1 MFWQAW
7 MQASPEQPIT
17 VKRTMLTLEKKK
29 RTFLA
34 EDLKF
39 DSWEAIKRYYEDL
52 ANREINSLGDLKKWL
67 KDRSELEAA
76 LSEDFG
82 WRYIRMT
89 CDTANE
95 QYSNDY
101 TFFVSEIQ
109 PKTAPYTHALNN
121 KFAACPFAEQLT
133 EDGYFNLKRSIKKDI
148 EIFREENIPLFTEI
162 QHLGKDYSTICGDQ
176 TVEIDGQE
184 LTMQQAGLLL
194 LSPDRSRREMAWKKI
209 VTRRAQDREKLDELF
224 NKMVKIRHQIATNA
238 GFKNFRD
245 YMFTALGRFDYRPED
260 CFAFHNSIKTEIV
273 PLLNKLA
280 RERKKAMKLEALRP
294 WDKSVDP
301 QGREALKPF
310 SSTEELLEK
319 SIKSFAATDPFLGSC
334 ITVLKEMEHLDLGS
348 RKGKAPGGYNYPL
361 PETGVPFIFMNA
373 TSNLR
378 DLVTFMHEGGH
389 AVHSI
394 VTRDLELTDFK
405 ETPSE
410 VAELAS
416 MSMEL
421 ISMNQ
426 WNLFFEGDDWKRA
439 QKEHLEQVIE
449 TLPWIAIVDKFQ
461 HWIYEN
467 PNHTVAERENA
478 WIEIYDEFTD
488 GLTDWDGF
496 DEVKKS
502 LWHKQLHIF
511 EVPFYYVEYGFAQL
525 GAIAVWKNYRE
536 NPAQGI
542 QQYLQ
547 ALRLGYTKTIPEIYE
562 AAGVKFDFSQK
573 YIQSLIGFL
582 YREYEKT
589 RQ

>member
-1 MFWQAW
+1 
-7 MQASPEQPIT
+7 
-17 VKRTMLTLEKKK
+17 MLTLEKKK

-39 DSWEAIKRYYEDL
+39 DSWEAIKGYYEDL
-52 ANREINSLGDLKKWL
+52 VNREINSLDDLKTWL
-67 KDRSELEAA
+67 KNRSELEAA

-89 CDTANE
+89 CDTTNE
-95 QYSNDY
+95 KYSNDY
-101 TFFVSEIQ
+101 TLFVSEIQ
-109 PKTAPYTHALNN
+109 PKTAPYTNALNK
-121 KFAACPFAEQLT
+121 KFAECPFVEELK

-162 QHLGKDYSTICGDQ
+162 QHLGKDYGAICGNQ
-176 TVEIDGQE
+176 TVEIDGKE
-184 LTMQQAGLLL
+184 LTMQQAGLML
-194 LSPDRSRREMAWKKI
+194 LSPDRNRREMAWKKI
-209 VTRRAQDREKLDELF
+209 VARRAEDREKLDELF
-224 NKMVKIRHQIATNA
+224 NKMVKTRHQIATNA
-238 GFKNFRD
+238 GFTNFRD
-245 YMFTALGRFDYRPED
+245 YMFTALGRFDYKPED
-260 CFAFHNSIKTEIV
+260 CFAFHESIKTEIV
-273 PLLNKLA
+273 PLLNELA
-280 RERKKAMKLEALRP
+280 RERKKTMKLDTLKP

-301 QGREALKPF
+301 EGREALKPF

-319 SIKSFAATDPFLGSC
+319 SIKNFAATDPFLGDC
-334 ITVLKEMEHLDLGS
+334 IAALKEMRHLDLDS

-361 PETGVPFIFMNA
+361 SETGVPFIFMNA

-421 ISMNQ
+421 ISMSQ
-426 WNLFFEGDDWKRA
+426 WNLFFDDENWKRA
-439 QKEHLEQVIE
+439 RKEHLEQVIE

-467 PNHTVAERENA
+467 PEHSVQQREDA
-478 WIEIYDEFTD
+478 WTAIYDEFTD
-488 GLTDWDGF
+488 ELTEWIGF
-496 DEVKKS
+496 EQVKKS

-536 NPAQGI
+536 NPKEAVQK
-542 QQYLQ
+542 YLN

-562 AAGVKFDFSQK
+562 TAGVKFDFSQA
-573 YIQSLIGFL
+573 YIRELTGFL
-582 YREYEKT
+582 HKEYQKT
-589 RQ
+589 HG